1 MSDTSAESQAQ
12 RLESAY
18 EQLAKLLQ
26 QPNVAQRLRNP
37 ASEDEWSAMQI
48 LGHTLEIIPYW
59 LNHCRTII
67 ASTGAPPHFGRA
79 LDAPER
85 LEGIE
90 RGASGDPDE
99 IMRQIKDEVQVATKA
114 IRGMSE
120 TERNKKGI
128 HSRRGEMNVTD
139 VIEVFIVA
147 HAEEH
152 LAQVREALRV

>member
-67 ASTGAPPHFGRA
+67 ASTSAPPHFGRA